1 MMKWGLNLKFICYTV
16 FIVVFISLVFSAV
29 FIFQSRKALLLEF
42 NNTARSLVLNL
53 SHNIEVP
60 LFIENRSALTTFA
73 ENFMKEESVQS
84 VSIYN
89 ESGKVLVSLSKGR
102 RLFPWQKQ
110 LVNELVYFASESDE
124 VLSDGMNFYFQEPD
138 TRSAGEA
145 QLIGRIEALFSRDSI
160 ISALN
165 RMRWWIFISATIA
178 ACIGAA
184 AALYFSR
191 TLILPIQRL
200 ARATYSI
207 ARGNWE
213 ERLQVSGTDELGQ
226 LNESFNIMAQS
237 LIAKR
242 DELED
247 TYRALALRDR
257 MAEIGKFS
265 TIIAHELK
273 NPLGIISG
281 AVDILDK
288 PSTAAEL
295 HSTMV
300 GYIKDEVRRLN
311 KIIEDFLAFARP
323 APPQKQL
330 CDVNEVVRKLANH
343 FSVPEDL
350 QKNIRLHVELGAQT
364 QAEIDA
370 DQIYQ
375 VLLNLAN
382 NAMQAMEGDGAIT
395 LRTGLHD
402 GRVFIQVA
410 DTGPG
415 ISADMREKI
424 FEPFFTTKTQGTG
437 LGLAIVKKF
446 IASHQGGI
454 SIAEATGGGTV
465 FEIHLPGADTRGSD
479 KELSS

>member
-29 FIFQSRKALLLEF
+29 FIFQSRKALLHEVK
-42 NNTARSLVLNL
+42 NTAQSLVKNL
-53 SHNIEVP
+53 ALNIEVP
-60 LFIENRSALTTFA
+60 LFIENQSALSSLA
-73 ENFMKEESVQS
+73 QNLMKEESVQS

-89 ESGKVLVSLSKGR
+89 EAGKAMVSLSKGR
-102 RLFPWQKQ
+102 RLFPWQQ
-110 LVNELVYFASESDE
+110 ELVVYQVYFSSDTGGAMTDE
-124 VLSDGMNFYFQEPD
+124 MKLFYQQEKGGGD
-138 TRSAGEA
+138 KGR
-145 QLIGRIEALFSRDSI
+145 LIGRIEVLFSRDSI

-178 ACIGAA
+178 ACIGGV

-191 TLILPIQRL
+191 TLILPVQRL

-213 ERLQVSGTDELGQ
+213 ERLSISGTDELGQ
-226 LNESFNIMAQS
+226 LTESFNLMAQS
-237 LIAKR
+237 LISKR

-257 MAEIGKFS
+257 LAEIGKFS

-273 NPLGIISG
+273 NPLGIIKG
-281 AVDILDK
+281 AVDIIAK
-288 PSTAAEL
+288 TSTAPQL
-295 HSTMV
+295 RTTMT
-300 GYIKDEVRRLN
+300 GYIQDEVQRLN

-323 APPQKQL
+323 APPQKVL
-330 CDVNEVVRKLANH
+330 CDVNDVVRKFASH
-343 FSVPEDL
+343 FTIPDKA
-350 QKNIRLHVELGAQT
+350 QKNVRLQVELGAQT
-364 QAEIDA
+364 QAEIDE

-382 NAMQAMEGDGAIT
+382 NALQAIGPDGIITIRTDCHEGLVT
-395 LRTGLHD
+395 L
-402 GRVFIQVA
+402 QVL

-415 ISADMREKI
+415 IPPEMREKV
-424 FEPFFTTKTQGTG
+424 FEPFFTTRAQGTG

-446 IASHQGGI
+446 IESHQGGV
-454 SIAEATGGGTV
+454 SIAEAPGGGTI
-465 FEIHLPGADTRGSD
+465 FKIYLPGADA
-479 KELSS
+479 

>member
-29 FIFQSRKALLLEF
+29 FIFQSRKALLHEF
-42 NNTARSLVLNL
+42 KNTAQSLVKNL
-53 SHNIEVP
+53 ALNIEVP
-60 LFIENRSALTTFA
+60 LFIENQSALSSLA
-73 ENFMKEESVQS
+73 QNLMKEESVQS

-89 ESGKVLVSLSKGR
+89 EAGKAMVSLSKGR
-102 RLFPWQKQ
+102 QLFPWQQ
-110 LVNELVYFASESDE
+110 ELVVYQVYFSSDTGGAMTDE
-124 VLSDGMNFYFQEPD
+124 MKLFYQQEKGGGD
-138 TRSAGEA
+138 KGR
-145 QLIGRIEALFSRDSI
+145 LIGRIEVLFSRDSI

-178 ACIGAA
+178 ACIGGV

-191 TLILPIQRL
+191 TLILPVQRL

-213 ERLQVSGTDELGQ
+213 ERLSISGTDELGQ
-226 LNESFNIMAQS
+226 LTESFNLMAQS
-237 LIAKR
+237 LISKR

-257 MAEIGKFS
+257 LAEIGKFS

-273 NPLGIISG
+273 NPLGIIKG
-281 AVDILDK
+281 AVDIIAK
-288 PSTAAEL
+288 TSTAPQL
-295 HSTMV
+295 RTTMT
-300 GYIKDEVRRLN
+300 GYIQDEVQRLN

-323 APPQKQL
+323 APPQKVL
-330 CDVNEVVRKLANH
+330 CDVNDVVRKFASH
-343 FSVPEDL
+343 FTIPDKA
-350 QKNIRLHVELGAQT
+350 QKNVQLQVELGAQT
-364 QAEIDA
+364 QAEIDE

-382 NAMQAMEGDGAIT
+382 NALQAIGPDGIITIRTDCHEGLVT
-395 LRTGLHD
+395 L
-402 GRVFIQVA
+402 QVL

-415 ISADMREKI
+415 IPPEMREKV
-424 FEPFFTTKTQGTG
+424 FEPFFTTRAQGTG

-446 IASHQGGI
+446 IESHQGGV
-454 SIAEATGGGTV
+454 SIAEAPGGGTI
-465 FEIHLPGADTRGSD
+465 FKIYLPGADA
-479 KELSS
+479 

>member
-29 FIFQSRKALLLEF
+29 FIFQSRKALLHEF
-42 NNTARSLVLNL
+42 KNTAQSLVKNL
-53 SHNIEVP
+53 ALNIEVP
-60 LFIENRSALTTFA
+60 LFIENQSALSSLA
-73 ENFMKEESVQS
+73 QNLMKEESVQS

-89 ESGKVLVSLSKGR
+89 EAGKAMVSLSKGR
-102 RLFPWQKQ
+102 RLFPWQQ
-110 LVNELVYFASESDE
+110 ELVVYQVYFSSDTGDAMTDE
-124 VLSDGMNFYFQEPD
+124 MKLFYQQEKGGGD
-138 TRSAGEA
+138 KGR
-145 QLIGRIEALFSRDSI
+145 LIGRIEVLFSRDSI

-178 ACIGAA
+178 ACIGGV

-191 TLILPIQRL
+191 TLILPVQRL

-213 ERLQVSGTDELGQ
+213 ERLSISGTDELGQ
-226 LNESFNIMAQS
+226 LTESFNLMAQS
-237 LIAKR
+237 LISKR

-257 MAEIGKFS
+257 LAEIGKFS

-273 NPLGIISG
+273 NPLGIIKG
-281 AVDILDK
+281 AVDIIAK
-288 PSTAAEL
+288 TSTAPQL
-295 HSTMV
+295 RTTMT
-300 GYIKDEVRRLN
+300 GYIQDEVQRLN

-323 APPQKQL
+323 APPQKVL
-330 CDVNEVVRKLANH
+330 CDVNDVVRKFASH
-343 FSVPEDL
+343 FTIPDKA
-350 QKNIRLHVELGAQT
+350 QKNVRLQVELGAQT
-364 QAEIDA
+364 QAEIDE

-382 NAMQAMEGDGAIT
+382 NALQAIGPDGIITIRTDCHEGLVT
-395 LRTGLHD
+395 L
-402 GRVFIQVA
+402 QVL

-415 ISADMREKI
+415 IPPEMREKV
-424 FEPFFTTKTQGTG
+424 FEPFFTTRAQGTG

-446 IASHQGGI
+446 IESHQGGV
-454 SIAEATGGGTV
+454 SIAEAPGGGTI
-465 FEIHLPGADTRGSD
+465 FKIYLPGADA
-479 KELSS
+479 

>member
-42 NNTARSLVLNL
+42 NNTARSLVNNL
-53 SHNIEVP
+53 AHNIEVP
-60 LFIENRSALTTFA
+60 LFIENKSALTSLA
-73 ENFMKEESVQS
+73 QNLMKEQAVQS
-84 VSIYN
+84 VSIYDEN
-89 ESGKVLVSLSKGR
+89 GGAVVSLSKGR
-102 RLFPWQKQ
+102 RLFSWQK
-110 LVNELVYFASESDE
+110 ELVRDE
-124 VLSDGMNFYFQEPD
+124 VYFSSEADGALGDEMNLYLQESAD
-138 TRSAGEA
+138 RSEEKGR
-145 QLIGRIEALFSRDSI
+145 LIGIIEVLFSRESI

-165 RMRWWIFISATIA
+165 RMRWWIFIAATIA
-178 ACIGAA
+178 ACIGGV

-191 TLILPIQRL
+191 TLILPVQRL

-213 ERLQVSGTDELGQ
+213 ERLSISGTDELGQ
-226 LNESFNIMAQS
+226 LTESFNIMAQS

-247 TYRALALRDR
+247 TYRALSLRDR

-273 NPLGIISG
+273 NPLGIING

-288 PSTAAEL
+288 PSTAPEL
-295 HSTMV
+295 HATMV

-330 CDVNEVVRKLANH
+330 CDLNDVVRKLANH
-343 FSVPEDL
+343 FCVPEDL
-350 QKNIRLHVELGAQT
+350 QKNVTLHVELGPQM
-364 QAEIDA
+364 QAEIDE

-382 NAMQAMEGDGAIT
+382 NAVQAMDQDGSIT
-395 LRTGLHD
+395 LRTDCHEGL
-402 GRVFIQVA
+402 ITLQVA

-415 ISADMREKI
+415 IPPDMREKV

-446 IASHQGGI
+446 IESHQGGI
-454 SIAEATGGGTV
+454 SIAEAPGGGTV
-465 FEIHLPGADTRGSD
+465 FNIYLPGADA
-479 KELSS
+479 

>member
-1 MMKWGLNLKFICYTV
+1 MKWGLNLKFICYTV

-42 NNTARSLVLNL
+42 NNTARSLVKNL

-60 LFIENRSALTTFA
+60 LFIENQSALTSLA
-73 ENFMKEESVQS
+73 QNLMKEESVQS
-84 VSIYN
+84 VSIFN
-89 ESGKVLVSLSKGR
+89 EGGKAVVSLSKGR
-102 RLFPWQKQ
+102 SLFLWQK
-110 LVNELVYFASESDE
+110 ELVKEEVYFSSEADE
-124 VLSDGMNFYFQEPD
+124 ALGDDMNLYLQGSGK
-138 TRSAGEA
+138 RSGGKGR
-145 QLIGRIEALFSRDSI
+145 LIGRIEVLFSRDSI
-160 ISALN
+160 ISAVD
-165 RMRWWIFISATIA
+165 RMRWWIFIAATLA
-178 ACIGAA
+178 ACISGV
-184 AALYFSR
+184 AALFFSR
-191 TLILPIQRL
+191 TLILPVQRL

-213 ERLQVSGTDELGQ
+213 ERLSVSGTDELGQ
-226 LNESFNIMAQS
+226 LTESFNIMAQS

-273 NPLGIISG
+273 NPLGIING

-288 PSTAAEL
+288 PSTAPQL
-295 HSTMV
+295 HTTMV

-330 CDVNEVVRKLANH
+330 CDVNDVVRKLANH

-350 QKNIRLHVELGAQT
+350 QKNITLQLELGART
-364 QAEIDA
+364 QAEIDE

-382 NAMQAMEGDGAIT
+382 NAMQAMEQDGAIT
-395 LRTGLHD
+395 LRTGCHEGL
-402 GRVFIQVA
+402 VTIQVA

-415 ISADMREKI
+415 IAPDMREKV

-446 IASHQGGI
+446 IESHQGGI
-454 SIAEATGGGTV
+454 SIAEAPGGGTV
-465 FEIHLPGADTRGSD
+465 FKINLPGADA
-479 KELSS
+479 

>member
-29 FIFQSRKALLLEF
+29 FIFQSRKALLHEF
-42 NNTARSLVLNL
+42 KNTAQSLVKNL
-53 SHNIEVP
+53 ALNIEVP
-60 LFIENRSALTTFA
+60 LFIENQSALSSLA
-73 ENFMKEESVQS
+73 QNLMKEESVQS

-89 ESGKVLVSLSKGR
+89 EDGKAMVSLSKGR
-102 RLFPWQKQ
+102 RLFPWQQ
-110 LVNELVYFASESDE
+110 ELVVYQVYFSSDTGDAMTDE
-124 VLSDGMNFYFQEPD
+124 MKLFYQQEKGGGD
-138 TRSAGEA
+138 KGR
-145 QLIGRIEALFSRDSI
+145 LIGRIEVLFSRDSI

-178 ACIGAA
+178 ACIGGV

-191 TLILPIQRL
+191 TLILPVQRL

-213 ERLQVSGTDELGQ
+213 ERLSISGTDELGQ
-226 LNESFNIMAQS
+226 LTESFNLMAQS
-237 LIAKR
+237 LISKR

-257 MAEIGKFS
+257 LAEIGKFS

-273 NPLGIISG
+273 NPLGIIKG
-281 AVDILDK
+281 AVDIIAK
-288 PSTAAEL
+288 TSTAPHL
-295 HSTMV
+295 RTTMT
-300 GYIKDEVRRLN
+300 GYIQDEVQRLN

-323 APPQKQL
+323 APPQKVL
-330 CDVNEVVRKLANH
+330 CDVNDVVRKFAGH
-343 FSVPEDL
+343 FTIPDKA
-350 QKNIRLHVELGAQT
+350 QKNVRLQVELGAQT
-364 QAEIDA
+364 QAEIDE

-382 NAMQAMEGDGAIT
+382 NALQAIGPDGLITIRTDCHEGLVT
-395 LRTGLHD
+395 L
-402 GRVFIQVA
+402 QVL

-415 ISADMREKI
+415 IPPEMREKV
-424 FEPFFTTKTQGTG
+424 FEPFFTTRAQGTG

-446 IASHQGGI
+446 IESHQGGV
-454 SIAEATGGGTV
+454 SIAEAPGGGTI
-465 FEIHLPGADTRGSD
+465 FKIYLPGADA
-479 KELSS
+479 

>member
-29 FIFQSRKALLLEF
+29 FIFQSRKALLHEF
-42 NNTARSLVLNL
+42 KNTAQSLVKNL
-53 SHNIEVP
+53 ALNIEVP
-60 LFIENRSALTTFA
+60 LFIENQSALSSLA
-73 ENFMKEESVQS
+73 QNLMKEESVQS

-89 ESGKVLVSLSKGR
+89 EAGKAMVSLSKGR
-102 RLFPWQKQ
+102 RLFPWQQ
-110 LVNELVYFASESDE
+110 ELVVYQVYFSSDTGGAMTDE
-124 VLSDGMNFYFQEPD
+124 MTLFYQQEKGGGD
-138 TRSAGEA
+138 KGR
-145 QLIGRIEALFSRDSI
+145 LIGRIEVLFSRDSI

-178 ACIGAA
+178 AFIGGV

-191 TLILPIQRL
+191 TLILPVQRL

-213 ERLQVSGTDELGQ
+213 ERLSISGTDELGQ
-226 LNESFNIMAQS
+226 LTESFNLMAQS
-237 LIAKR
+237 LISKR

-257 MAEIGKFS
+257 LAEIGKFS

-273 NPLGIISG
+273 NPLGIIKG
-281 AVDILDK
+281 AVDIIAK
-288 PSTAAEL
+288 TSTAPQL
-295 HSTMV
+295 RTTMT
-300 GYIKDEVRRLN
+300 GYIQDEVQRLN

-323 APPQKQL
+323 APPQKVL
-330 CDVNEVVRKLANH
+330 CDVNDVVRKFASH
-343 FSVPEDL
+343 FTIPDKA
-350 QKNIRLHVELGAQT
+350 QKNVRLQVELGAQT
-364 QAEIDA
+364 QAEIDE

-382 NAMQAMEGDGAIT
+382 NALQAIGPDGLITIRTDCHEGLVT
-395 LRTGLHD
+395 L
-402 GRVFIQVA
+402 QVL

-415 ISADMREKI
+415 IPPEMREKV
-424 FEPFFTTKTQGTG
+424 FEPFFTTRAQGTG

-446 IASHQGGI
+446 IESHQGGV
-454 SIAEATGGGTV
+454 SIAEAPGGGTI
-465 FEIHLPGADTRGSD
+465 FKIYLPGADA
-479 KELSS
+479 

>member
-29 FIFQSRKALLLEF
+29 FIFQSRKALLHEF
-42 NNTARSLVLNL
+42 KNTAQSLVKNL
-53 SHNIEVP
+53 ALNIEVP
-60 LFIENRSALTTFA
+60 LFIENQSALSSLA
-73 ENFMKEESVQS
+73 QNLMKEESVQS

-89 ESGKVLVSLSKGR
+89 EAGKAMVSLSKGR
-102 RLFPWQKQ
+102 QLFPWQQ
-110 LVNELVYFASESDE
+110 ELVVYQVYFSSDTGGAMTDE
-124 VLSDGMNFYFQEPD
+124 MKLFYQQEKGGGD
-138 TRSAGEA
+138 KGR
-145 QLIGRIEALFSRDSI
+145 LIGRIEVLFSRDSI

-178 ACIGAA
+178 ACIGGV

-191 TLILPIQRL
+191 TLILPVQRL

-213 ERLQVSGTDELGQ
+213 ERLSISGTDELGQ
-226 LNESFNIMAQS
+226 LTESFNLMAQS
-237 LIAKR
+237 LISKR

-257 MAEIGKFS
+257 LAEIGKFS

-273 NPLGIISG
+273 NPLGIIKG
-281 AVDILDK
+281 AVDIIAK
-288 PSTAAEL
+288 TSTAPQL
-295 HSTMV
+295 RTTMT
-300 GYIKDEVRRLN
+300 GYIQDEVQRLN

-323 APPQKQL
+323 APPQKVL
-330 CDVNEVVRKLANH
+330 CDVNDVVRKFASH
-343 FSVPEDL
+343 FTIPDKA
-350 QKNIRLHVELGAQT
+350 QKNVRLQVELGAQT
-364 QAEIDA
+364 QAEIDE

-382 NAMQAMEGDGAIT
+382 NALQAIGPDGLITIRTDCHEGLVT
-395 LRTGLHD
+395 L
-402 GRVFIQVA
+402 QVL

-415 ISADMREKI
+415 IPPEMREKV
-424 FEPFFTTKTQGTG
+424 FEPFFTTRAQGTG

-446 IASHQGGI
+446 IESHQGGV
-454 SIAEATGGGTV
+454 SIAEAPGGGTI
-465 FEIHLPGADTRGSD
+465 FKIYLPGADA
-479 KELSS
+479 

>member
-29 FIFQSRKALLLEF
+29 FIFQSRKALLHEF
-42 NNTARSLVLNL
+42 KNTAQSLVKNL
-53 SHNIEVP
+53 ALNIEVP
-60 LFIENRSALTTFA
+60 LFIENQSALSSLA
-73 ENFMKEESVQS
+73 QNLMKEESVQS

-89 ESGKVLVSLSKGR
+89 EAGKAMVSLSKGR
-102 RLFPWQKQ
+102 RLFPWQQ
-110 LVNELVYFASESDE
+110 ELVVYQVYFSSDTGDAMTDE
-124 VLSDGMNFYFQEPD
+124 MKLFYQQEKGGGD
-138 TRSAGEA
+138 KGR
-145 QLIGRIEALFSRDSI
+145 LIGRIEVLFSRDSI

-178 ACIGAA
+178 ACIGGV

-191 TLILPIQRL
+191 TLILPVQRL

-213 ERLQVSGTDELGQ
+213 ERLSISGTDELGQ
-226 LNESFNIMAQS
+226 LTESFNLMAQS
-237 LIAKR
+237 LISKR

-273 NPLGIISG
+273 NPLGIIKG
-281 AVDILDK
+281 AVDIIAK
-288 PSTAAEL
+288 TSTAPQL
-295 HSTMV
+295 RTTMT
-300 GYIKDEVRRLN
+300 GYIQDEVQRLN

-323 APPQKQL
+323 APPQKVL
-330 CDVNEVVRKLANH
+330 CDVNDVVRKFAGH
-343 FSVPEDL
+343 FTIPDKA
-350 QKNIRLHVELGAQT
+350 QKNVRLQVELGAQT
-364 QAEIDA
+364 QAEIDE

-382 NAMQAMEGDGAIT
+382 NSLQAIGPDGVITIRTDCHEGLVT
-395 LRTGLHD
+395 L
-402 GRVFIQVA
+402 QVL

-415 ISADMREKI
+415 IPPGMREKV
-424 FEPFFTTKTQGTG
+424 FEPFFTTRAQGTG

-446 IASHQGGI
+446 IESHQGGV
-454 SIAEATGGGTV
+454 SIAEAPGGGTI
-465 FEIHLPGADTRGSD
+465 FKIYLPGADA
-479 KELSS
+479 